1 MKKVYLHGELGKR
14 FGSSFEL
21 NINSVQEALS
31 AIEANSDGFY
41 NYASSEH
48 MKGNK
53 YIILTKKPE
62 KISGEG
68 DLDESL
74 LKLNNNIADKLESDE
89 LHLIPVPKGGAITTT
104 AVFGFWSS
112 TVGITSTFIAGALTV
127 ATYVAVAV
135 AISFVVQALFK
146 PPKPPAPG
154 TKVSTK
160 SMLMSGSRNRQ
171 AQGIPIPLGYGILK
185 VGCVNINAKV
195 ETFDLKRNTT
205 SNSTVLE
212 SFSETEYIDALCEG
226 PVAGLVDK
234 RGNILPKEDIRQGIY
249 LNNVPIKNTPSQ
261 GGSETFNYVL
271 NEDQKNQKGGP
282 ILKDGSELDFGALS
296 DTCSYTIEYN
306 TKLHGPGPYVG
317 SSGVSVYDDF
327 NQAITRGAY
336 IFSHGITSSDVS
348 QIVFEFSVTLMQMN
362 DDPGDSLSDAMRF
375 AIFITRNGK
384 RINVLS
390 PDSGISRSDIDFIK
404 ATEGATEVNSSKIT
418 RGIQIIESGSHQ
430 FFFVQGLASSA
441 YNFSISIKYD
451 PKILF
456 VDNSEQLSFS
466 VVKLNAEL
474 DPTKDQADSV
484 AYDNPGGSNST
495 YIGNVGG
502 VMRNKMLRI
511 AYVQEMINEKLIYP
525 NTAAVKIRFDSKNFQ
540 NIPLRSYHA
549 KLKKILIPSNYD
561 PESRQYS
568 GPWDG
573 LFKGQSD
580 ENQSIFSISDEKK
593 YWSNNPAWVFFDLL
607 TNCRYGL
614 GKYGV
619 NNLMVDKWQLYKI
632 SKYCDELVETNYPV
646 ETKTGF
652 PLVFRT
658 NNNIDYNSGTSAGS
672 FTVIID
678 SNQYINLSGAINET
692 SYEAED
698 FFRDFGKGEQ
708 FQGKKVAFF
717 IHQHNYTDSQISG
730 NSPETIAV
738 RKNISRNSSLRSGEY
753 NIEERFLIRSEVF
766 NNGEMTLTLSGPAF
780 DHVPSSYADGNI
792 RKTIGACATQ
802 INHSTIEPRFACNL
816 YLTEQSEAVNS
827 LNSLASL
834 FRGMVIYSA
843 GKISV
848 VQDSSKSSIMLF
860 NNSNVRKKE
869 GFSYSG
875 FARNKKI
882 TASLVRFNNEENN
895 YKPDVVYEE
904 DPAAMQIYGYV
915 EKETMGLG
923 ITSRSMARR
932 LAKWV
937 LASSNLESE
946 KIQFVTGTEGAF
958 LYPGSV
964 FEVSDEHRSGESMSG
979 RILDLLTKSEY
990 LDADGNKKEKDK
1002 LSILIDKSLKNVP
1015 NIRRV
1020 EILINT
1026 GLDTETY
1033 ESISERAKNE
1043 RSQKDQDIDIDSVGA
1058 PQTLRFDGSIF
1069 VDEDLK
1075 EKGPQGQK
1083 TLVSDLRVK
1092 FQFYAD
1098 TSTNTINIYKHGLQD
1113 GDRVRFSSLGVL
1125 PSGLDKEKKGLSSY
1139 FVVNSTL
1146 NTFQV
1151 SETSGG
1157 KEVNIIDQGR
1167 DYFLNEGGEHFVCV
1181 EDVDGSISQVTL
1193 KAFKKLELGASFS
1206 LKGLFGS
1213 SGSRG
1218 QPSTHSGVLNR
1229 VFVNQS
1235 GNPEPG
1241 KFYNSS
1247 LLGQIYNTEGNDWFF
1262 AVSFGWLYL
1271 GHMVNKENSGNNGF
1285 WFFWSEVGWVWSNSE
1300 IAKTHSFGEKKI
1312 AWFYLNDIYGGSW
1325 AAVTYEAGDPDP
1337 GRIYIYNNISGY
1349 SVGDTY
1355 LLGDKSFDVVHVSAD
1370 FLGLKLREITN
1381 TNEMP
1386 TSIPS
1391 EISNH
1396 LEESSNPGYNE
1407 SEILNIESSAE
1418 NESRQNVNAL
1428 IVKLNENHGVDLF
1441 KNRKIKIKNFNSS
1454 NQNLNNIINKEWNT
1468 IYIDVNTVE
1477 LIDSSSAYDQFQG
1490 ASISD
1495 SGELYFVEDVT
1506 TKASRA
1512 FESQLFRTLSV
1523 KELDNNQYEVQGIE
1537 YNSSKFNFV
1546 DKDSSVRIPL
1556 MPIPPQANMTLP
1568 ESPTN
1573 LTLTDLSV

>member
-1 MKKVYLHGELGKR
+1 MKKVYLHGKLGKK

-21 NINSVQEALS
+21 NINSVQEALA

-41 NYASSEH
+41 SYTSSEH
-48 MKGNK
+48 IKGNK
-53 YIILTKKPE
+53 YVILTKKPE
-62 KISGEG
+62 NISGED
-68 DLDESL
+68 DLDENL
-74 LKLNNNIADKLESDE
+74 LKLSNNIADKIESNE
-89 LHLIPVPKGGAITTT
+89 LHLVPVPKGGAITST
-104 AVFGFWSS
+104 AVFGFW
-112 TVGITSTFIAGALTV
+112 VKMGVTSTFLAGALTV

-146 PPKPPAPG
+146 PPKPPKPG

-171 AQGIPIPLGYGILK
+171 AQGIPVPLGYGLLR

-195 ETFDLKRNTT
+195 ETFDLRRNTT

-226 PVAGLVDK
+226 PIAGLVDE
-234 RGNILPKEDIRQGIY
+234 RGNLLPKEDIRQGIY
-249 LNNVPIKNTPSQ
+249 LNNVPIKNTTSE
-261 GGSETFNYVL
+261 GSSATFNYVL
-271 NEDQKNQKGGP
+271 NEDQKNKKGGP
-282 ILKDGSELDFGALS
+282 VLKDGSETDVGSLS

-317 SSGVSVYDDF
+317 STGISVYEDF
-327 NQAITRGAY
+327 NQAINRGAY
-336 IFSHGITSSDVS
+336 IFSHGITSSDVD
-348 QIVFEFSVTLMQMN
+348 QIVFEFSVQLLQMN
-362 DDPGDSLSDAMRF
+362 DDPGDSLSDSMRF
-375 AIFITRNGK
+375 AIFITKNGK
-384 RINVLS
+384 RINILN

-418 RGIQIIESGSHQ
+418 RGIQIIESGSNQ
-430 FFFVQGLASSA
+430 FFFVQGLASSS

-451 PKILF
+451 PKVLF
-456 VDNSEQLSFS
+456 FNNSEQLSFS

-474 DPTKDQADSV
+474 DLTKDQANNV
-484 AYDNPGGSNST
+484 AYDNPLGSNST

-549 KLKKILIPSNYD
+549 KLKKVLIPSNYD
-561 PESRQYS
+561 PESRRYD

-607 TNCRYGL
+607 TNYRYGL
-614 GKYGV
+614 GRYGV
-619 NNLMVDKWQLYKI
+619 SDLMVDKWQLYKI
-632 SKYCDELVETNYPV
+632 SKYCDELVETNYPI

-652 PLVFRT
+652 PLAFTT
-658 NNNIDYNSGTSAGS
+658 NNDIDYNSGTSAGS
-672 FTVIID
+672 FTITID
-678 SNQYINLSGAINET
+678 SIQYVNVSGNIQEVA
-692 SYEAED
+692 YGVED
-698 FFRDFGKGEQ
+698 FLKDFGKNQQ

-717 IHQHNYTDSQISG
+717 IHQHNYSDDQISG
-730 NSPETIAV
+730 TSSKAIAV
-738 RKNISRNSSLRSGEY
+738 RKNLSKNSSIRSGEY
-753 NIEERFLIRSEVF
+753 NIEERFLIRSEVL
-766 NNGEMTLTLSGPAF
+766 NGSKMVLTLSGPAF
-780 DHVPSSYADGNI
+780 NDVPSSYADGNI

-802 INHSTIEPRFACNL
+802 INHSTVEPRFACNL

-834 FRGMVIYSA
+834 FRGMVIYTA

-848 VQDSSKSSIMLF
+848 VQDSKKNPIILF

-882 TASLVRFNNEENN
+882 TASLVRFNNREKN

-904 DPAAMQIYGYV
+904 DPAAMQIYGYI

-923 ITSRSMARR
+923 ITSKSMARR

-964 FEVSDEHRSGESMSG
+964 FEVSDENRSGESMSG

-990 LDADGNKKEKDK
+990 IDENGDTKEKDR
-1002 LSILIDKSLKNVP
+1002 LSILIDKSLRNVP

-1026 GLDTETY
+1026 GLDRETY
-1033 ESISERAKNE
+1033 ESISARAINE
-1043 RSQKDQDIDIDSVGA
+1043 ISKEDQDIDIDSIGA
-1058 PQTLRFDGSIF
+1058 PQALRFDGSII
-1069 VDEDLK
+1069 VDENLK
-1075 EKGPQGQK
+1075 NKGPQGQK
-1083 TLVSDLRVK
+1083 TLISDLRIK
-1092 FQFYAD
+1092 FQFFVD
-1098 TSTNTINIYKHGLQD
+1098 TATNTINIYKHGLQD

-1125 PSGLDKEKKGLSSY
+1125 PSGLDKEKKGVSSY
-1139 FVVNSTL
+1139 FVINSTS
-1146 NTFQV
+1146 NTFKV
-1151 SETSGG
+1151 SETSNG
-1157 KEVNIIDQGR
+1157 KEVNIIDEGK
-1167 DYFLNEGGEHFVCV
+1167 DYFLNEGGEHFVSV
-1181 EDVDGSISQVTL
+1181 EDIGSSISQATL
-1193 KAFKKLELGASFS
+1193 KAFKKLEIGASFS
-1206 LKGLFGS
+1206 LRGLFGS

-1218 QPSTHSGVLNR
+1218 QPSTYSGVLNR

-1235 GNPEPG
+1235 GNPEPD

-1247 LLGQIYNTEGNDWFF
+1247 LFGQIYNPEGSDWFWS
-1262 AVSFGWLYL
+1262 VSFGWLYL
-1271 GHMVNKENSGNNGF
+1271 GNMVNKDNSGNDGF
-1285 WFFWSEVGWVWSNSE
+1285 WFFWTEIGWVWSNSE
-1300 IAKTHSFGEKKI
+1300 IAKTHSFGENKI
-1312 AWFYLNDIYGGSW
+1312 AWFYLDAISGGSW
-1325 AAVTYEAGDPDP
+1325 AAVVYEGSNPDP
-1337 GRIYIYNNISGY
+1337 IRIYVYNNISGY

-1355 LLGDKSFDVVHVSAD
+1355 LLGDRNFDVIHVSSQ
-1370 FLGLKLREITN
+1370 FLGLKLRESSNSNQI
-1381 TNEMP
+1381 P
-1386 TSIPS
+1386 TSVPS
-1391 EISNH
+1391 EVSNY
-1396 LEESSNPGYNE
+1396 LEESSNPAYNE
-1407 SEILNIESSAE
+1407 SEILSIESSSE
-1418 NESRQNVNAL
+1418 DSSRQNVNAL
-1428 IVKLNENHGVDLF
+1428 IIKLNENHGVDLF

-1454 NQNLNNIINKEWNT
+1454 NQGLNNIINKEWNT
-1468 IYIDVNTVE
+1468 IYIDVNTIE
-1477 LIDSSSAYDQFQG
+1477 LIDSTSAYEQFQG
-1490 ASISD
+1490 ATISD
-1495 SGELYFVEDVT
+1495 KGEIYFVEDVS

-1546 DKDSSVRIPL
+1546 DKDSSVRVPL

-1568 ESPTN
+1568 EAPTS
-1573 LTLTDLSV
+1573 LILSDLSI